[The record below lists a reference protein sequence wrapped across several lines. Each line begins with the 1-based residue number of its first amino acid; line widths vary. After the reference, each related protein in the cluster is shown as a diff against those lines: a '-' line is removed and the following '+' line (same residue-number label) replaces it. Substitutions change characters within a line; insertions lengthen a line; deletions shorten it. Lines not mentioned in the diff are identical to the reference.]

1 LIEASIKKKAWDFSQ
16 GLLCILLLYL
26 LSITSGCRSSLRSAV
41 FVLSPDLNYL
51 GCFWPFLI
59 VYQELGLL

>member
-1 LIEASIKKKAWDFSQ
+1 LHIAFVFAFNHFRLPLQ
-16 GLLCILLLYL
+16 LAL
-26 LSITSGCRSSLRSAV
+26 GC
-41 FVLSPDLNYL
+41 FVLNYL